1 MRQNGG
7 WTKEEM
13 NDRIEE
19 KETKREKGGKREGK
33 SAVKSFK
40 WPP

>member
-19 KETKREKGGKREGK
+19 KETKREKGGKKRC
-33 SAVKSFK
+33 
-40 WPP
+40 